1 MNKLK
6 DIRSFA
12 DLKEFAILNKE
23 FIKKAALPLVVVAAL
38 IFFRIYGA
46 EEDTVSENIDDISTP
61 DVEQA
66 DPDADV
72 EDPEPSVIYVDIS
85 GCVVN
90 PGVYEAEPGMRIFQ
104 MIEMAGGTTED
115 ADTDSINRA
124 EEVYDGQ
131 KIMIYPAESGPESSG
146 ISSGTVGDGRININT
161 ADFGQLQDIPGVGPV
176 TAEKII
182 EYRENNGRF
191 SDIEELKE
199 ISGIGDKTFEE
210 MIEYI
215 TV

>member
-72 EDPEPSVIYVDIS
+72 EDPEPSVIYVDIG

-131 KIMIYPAESGPESSG
+131 KIMIYPAESGLESSG
-146 ISSGTVGDGRININT
+146 ISSGTAGDGRININT

-210 MIEYI
+210 MREYI